1 MEKLFGLSMDIVM
14 IALLAVFAAAMA
26 VVLVLALRNRVM
38 LKLGLRPISRRK
50 SQTVLIILGVMLST
64 VIMAAVFGTGVTITY
79 SIRNEAIGSVSVW

>member
-26 VVLVLALRNRVM
+26 VVLVLVLALRNRVM

-50 SQTVLIILGVMLST
+50 S
-64 VIMAAVFGTGVTITY
+64 
-79 SIRNEAIGSVSVW
+79 

>member
-38 LKLGLRPISRRK
+38 LKLGLRPIPRRK

-64 VIMAAVFGTGVTITY
+64 VIMAAGFGTGVTITY